1 MENYGK
7 IWGGQRGGSVSASA
21 SRELLYL
28 HATCLGGRALGR
40 RPSDASATWPAAW
53 GTAGSSARVME
64 VLCSLPTTSSLG
76 CSVGRGRF
84 PEPRLPRGGDGK
96 LLDSPPLAA
105 GHVRVAYPGASGRQR
120 HTREVTEQSEVNVLR
135 E

>member
-7 IWGGQRGGSVSASA
+7 MWGGQRGGSVSASA

-40 RPSDASATWPAAW
+40 RPSDASAAGPAAW

-64 VLCSLPTTSSLG
+64 VLCSRPPTSSLG
-76 CSVGRGRF
+76 CSVGRGT
-84 PEPRLPRGGDGK
+84 
-96 LLDSPPLAA
+96 PLAA
-105 GHVRVAYPGASGRQR
+105 RWGRQR
-120 HTREVTEQSEVNVLR
+120 HTWEVTEHTWEVTEQAEGHVLR